1 MDENFEDMEEEFEEE
16 LPILKYAK
24 SFGKKE
30 KVLNYTSNAY
40 QLTRPSK
47 VGTVM
52 ALIRECQPKT
62 FDEWEQFYF
71 EKAHT
76 KTKKPIKVTKDIL
89 QELGD
94 RLYEKITE
102 VVIPE
107 WTEAFKQITKEDCI
121 EYIYQVTVPRTYDGY
136 LTEKSVIN
144 DYLAKIFP
152 MVKFEE
158 SDSDLD
164 HSGDV
169 DYIGKVGNKAFGI
182 QIKPITAN
190 ANFGNYK
197 LTERMQANFEAF
209 EEKYGGKVFVVFSA
223 KVKNKKEV
231 QNKDVLQEIEAEIKR
246 LSE

>member
-1 MDENFEDMEEEFEEE
+1 MEELEEE
-16 LPILKYAK
+16 QPIYKYAK
-24 SFGKKE
+24 PFGKKE

-47 VGTVM
+47 VGAVM

-62 FDEWEQFYF
+62 FEEWQLYYF
-71 EKAHT
+71 ENAYT
-76 KTKKPIKVTKDIL
+76 KTKIPIKVTREIL
-89 QELGD
+89 TELGE

-107 WTEAFKQITKEDCI
+107 WTEAFRQITKQDCYDYVY
-121 EYIYQVTVPRTYDGY
+121 EVTVPRTYDGF

-144 DYLAKIFP
+144 DFLAKKFP
-152 MVKFEE
+152 EIIFEE

-182 QIKPITAN
+182 QIKPITGN
-190 ANFGNYK
+190 SNFGNYK
-197 LTERMQANFEAF
+197 LTERMQANFDAF
-209 EEKYGGKVFVVFSA
+209 EEKYGGKVFVVFSS
-223 KVKNKKEV
+223 KVGNKKEI
-231 QNKDVLQEIEAEIKR
+231 QNKEVIDEIKQEIIR
-246 LSE
+246 LKT